1 MTRMVLSLQPRPH
14 VTSAGGCLEQVMRK
28 IIGPGL
34 ILVALLFAT
43 GADASGGHRHWRGSL
58 GYGWGGYP
66 HSSASLGLYYGD
78 PFFWGPYY
86 DPFPPPYYYT
96 PRTVIIERDPPVYV
110 QRPQTPAPTSAPA
123 VWYYCPEPAGYY
135 PHIPTCS
142 QAWVPVDPSTLPPP
156 PTP

>member
-1 MTRMVLSLQPRPH
+1 
-14 VTSAGGCLEQVMRK
+14 MRK

-135 PHIPTCS
+135 PHIPTCT